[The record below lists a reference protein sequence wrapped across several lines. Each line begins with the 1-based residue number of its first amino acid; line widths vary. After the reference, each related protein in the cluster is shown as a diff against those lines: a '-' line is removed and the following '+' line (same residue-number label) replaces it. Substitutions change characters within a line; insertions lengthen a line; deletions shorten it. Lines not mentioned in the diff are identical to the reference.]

1 VSAATRSAPLARLIA
16 MPAAMALPVGIFA
29 LLALMVLPIPALLLD
44 IFFVLNIAISIAV
57 LMVALNARRPLDFS
71 SFPSVLLFAT
81 LLRLALNVAS
91 TRVVLVHGHE
101 GGAAAGH
108 VIESFAA
115 FLVGGNFAVGL
126 FVFAILM
133 IINMIVITKGA
144 GRVSEVSARFV
155 LDALPGKQ
163 MAIDADIAAGLITAD
178 AARERRR
185 EVTIEAD
192 FYGSMDGAS
201 KFVKGDAVAALLI
214 LGVNIVAGFAL
225 GMVSHDMSAAEAGEA
240 YVTLAV
246 GDALVAQSTCRP
258 SRLMAGI
265 SNEKAALARAP
276 RFHSWTVQTGKPVV
290 ANNAP
295 ADEATTG
302 PMALADIDGDGQ
314 LDLLVGARARAGRYP
329 ETSPTVIL
337 PGRTDG
343 WGEAQLVTDQV
354 RASGAVFTDTDG
366 DGDPDL
372 VLAGD
377 WDTLRFF
384 RNDGGRWVD
393 ATAESG
399 LGAWR
404 GLWNGVNAGDFDG
417 DGRLDLVASNWGRN
431 WRTDQPGA
439 SNAPIQMVYGEF
451 HEPGRVL
458 TLMASWDPLS
468 GRQTP
473 WRSWSSLSQAIP
485 ALTERAHSHR
495 EFAVLSVDSLLGPLA
510 NRGRTLNAETF
521 DSMVFLNRGGRFEG
535 VPLAVEAQ
543 FSPSFGISIADFDGD
558 GCEDLFLA
566 QNFFGMDV
574 ETSRQDAGAGLV
586 LLGDGRGHFRSLGPR
601 EAGFSLPGEQRGSA
615 VADVDADG
623 RPDLAVG
630 QQSGKT
636 RILRN
641 RAGKPGVRVAL
652 EGPAGNPDGIGAAVR
667 LVMGSRLGPV
677 REIHAGAG
685 FRSQDSPE
693 ILLATPQDPTAV
705 EVRWPGGK
713 VQRSEWP
720 VGARSV
726 VMSAEGLRRR

>member
-1 VSAATRSAPLARLIA
+1 MISGGRYLSGDQ
-16 MPAAMALPVGIFA
+16 AL
-29 LLALMVLPIPALLLD
+29 
-44 IFFVLNIAISIAV
+44 
-57 LMVALNARRPLDFS
+57 
-71 SFPSVLLFAT
+71 
-81 LLRLALNVAS
+81 
-91 TRVVLVHGHE
+91 RV
-101 GGAAAGH
+101 
-108 VIESFAA
+108 FAA
-115 FLVGGNFAVGL
+115 
-126 FVFAILM
+126 
-133 IINMIVITKGA
+133 GA
-144 GRVSEVSARFV
+144 GRSLEVEVLWRNGRRSVVRGLEANQIIEIEERDTLDPLPPTPAPQPLFESLVTDPDPVPSEP
-155 LDALPGKQ
+155 DASEITRQPLLPRRLGTE
-163 MAIDADIAAGLITAD
+163 APGVAWVDWDADGDPDLLISADEEGRFRALRNDGPAGFVPEPGALGSVAVSNAVAVLVD
-178 AARERRR
+178 RRR
-185 EVTIEAD
+185 DSPTR
-192 FYGSMDGAS
+192 
-201 KFVKGDAVAALLI
+201 LI
-214 LGVNIVAGFAL
+214 
-225 GMVSHDMSAAEAGEA
+225 
-240 YVTLAV
+240 
-246 GDALVAQSTCRP
+246 
-258 SRLMAGI
+258 AGI

-276 RFHSWTVQTGKPVV
+276 RFHSWTVQAGKPIV
-290 ANNAP
+290 ATNAP

-302 PMALADIDGDGQ
+302 PMALADVDGDGQ

-329 ETSPTVIL
+329 ETSRTVIL

-458 TLMASWDPLS
+458 TLMASWDPHS

-543 FSPSFGISIADFDGD
+543 FSPAFGISIADFDGD
-558 GCEDLFLA
+558 GCEDLFLS

-601 EAGFSLPGEQRGSA
+601 EAGFSLAGEQRGSA

-713 VQRSEWP
+713 VQRSEWQ
-720 VGARSV
+720 VGARSMV
-726 VMSAEGLRRR
+726 IRAEGLRQR